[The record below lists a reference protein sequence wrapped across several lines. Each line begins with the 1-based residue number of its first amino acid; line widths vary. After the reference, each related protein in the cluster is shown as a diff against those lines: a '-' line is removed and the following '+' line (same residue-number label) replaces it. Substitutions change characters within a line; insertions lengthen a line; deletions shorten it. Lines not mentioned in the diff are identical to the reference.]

1 MSDASFY
8 TPEQLAFFRECG
20 KKSKGI
26 KKKITEKDRIRRIEQ
41 MDGVNA
47 LRRERFAAKQAL
59 LGRVV

>member
-1 MSDASFY
+1 MSNDSFY

-26 KKKITEKDRIRRIEQ
+26 KKVITEKDRIRRVEQ
-41 MDGVNA
+41 MYEVNA
-47 LRRERFAAKQAL
+47 LRRERFAAKKAL